1 VLNFLSVVL
10 VPLGSV
16 LLFVCALWQMAKRVH
31 ELIEH
36 EMRVSKLP
44 AHRIL
49 LAGFGEGGALALHAA
64 LTFPQRLAGAV
75 SLAGYLPLPHLYPEC
90 ISPAARGTDAA
101 AGANKKPLPVL
112 CVHGNSDFVVP
123 LSFASARYA
132 LLRQAGLSVELRTEW
147 SMGHFRS
154 NSSLM
159 ATQGWMTDALNKA
172 QQEEEQRQQQQQQ
185 QTGQQP
191 QQQPL

>member
-1 VLNFLSVVL
+1 
-10 VPLGSV
+10 
-16 LLFVCALWQMAKRVH
+16 MAKRVH

-101 AGANKKPLPVL
+101 GSKKPLPVL

-147 SMGHFRS
+147 SMGHFLS

-172 QQEEEQRQQQQQQ
+172 QQEEEQQQQQQQVQQQQQQ
-185 QTGQQP
+185 Q